1 MTHLRGF
8 NKALLENVQENHMTS
23 GIGHTK
29 QVPSQPAIC
38 ATAVT
43 DIEDYNLPLLMM
55 HGIYN
60 PVVPYPGPV
69 EVFCSA

>member
-1 MTHLRGF
+1 
-8 NKALLENVQENHMTS
+8 MTS
-23 GIGHTK
+23 GIGHTN